1 MKPLEGLAASGG
13 NFVQRI
19 FFGLMPQVLPNLLSY
34 FALRVE
40 INIRASAILGFV
52 GGTGFGQDL
61 KVAESRDNGIALI
74 FLLLLL
80 VLMIVLIDQI
90 SLRLRKRL
98 IGAQMGN

>member
-1 MKPLEGLAASGG
+1 M
-13 NFVQRI
+13 
-19 FFGLMPQVLPNLLSY
+19 
-34 FALRVE
+34 
-40 INIRASAILGFV
+40 AIIENV
-52 GGTGFGQDL
+52 GTTEDL